1 MLKELSTLNEQ
12 KLTTPVL
19 QLHPASQDSID
30 RIKRLEEAL
39 LQLPQHPSH
48 THHLLH
54 GGMYVRTIRIP
65 AGVAI
70 TGALIKVSTVLIF
83 NGHASLFN
91 DGEAVELCGYHVIP
105 AFRGRKQVFLAHTD
119 TDLSMLFPST
129 AKSVEEAEEAFTD
142 EADRLISRLD
152 PKTNS
157 MMITGE

>member
-1 MLKELSTLNEQ
+1 MIRLILDLGIEA
-12 KLTTPVL
+12 VG
-19 QLHPASQDSID
+19 LHF
-30 RIKRLEEAL
+30 RHHTGEADDIGAHRHAVAL
-39 LQLPQHPSH
+39 AVHQ
-48 THHLLH
+48 H